1 MKLIVGLGNP
11 GLLYRNTR
19 HNIGSAVVK
28 AFAQTHRVT
37 LRKERGVPAVSG
49 KLNFSGNVMV
59 AVPLTF
65 MNLSGGPVRQ
75 LCEKYAVSLNDLLVV
90 YDDFSLEFGVLR
102 VRPSGSA
109 GGHNGVRSVI
119 DCLQS
124 QDFHRLRVGI
134 GRPDHPVS
142 DMARY
147 VLAAFNRQERV
158 ELKGII
164 DKACACCEMWAS
176 EGVEKCMNVFNGRN
190 SSSGSPE

>member
-11 GLLYRNTR
+11 GFLYRNTR

-28 AFAQTHRVT
+28 AFAQSHRVV
-37 LRKERGVPAVSG
+37 LRKERGVTAIAG
-49 KLNFSGNVMV
+49 KVDFSENVIA

-75 LCEKYAVSLNDLLVV
+75 LCEKYSIALNDVLVV
-90 YDDFSLEFGVLR
+90 YDDFSLDFGVLR

-109 GGHNGVRSVI
+109 GGHNGVRSII

-124 QDFHRLRVGI
+124 QDFHRLRIGI

-147 VLAAFNRQERV
+147 VLAAFNRQERAG
-158 ELKGII
+158 LKGII
-164 DKACACCEMWAS
+164 EKSCECCDLWAS